1 MIKKSELNEKV
12 KKLQTELTIVKMQLK
27 EIFNKITR

>member
-27 EIFNKITR
+27 EIFSKITK